1 MALSKEQIREKAA
14 AGPKIHP
21 LKVQAW
27 DGEEVALQELDGL
40 QIFEWDQAGAER
52 AKNAALCLDRGTGA
66 EHMIRLSLVECKYD
80 GDGQPI
86 RGTGV
91 RVFGD
96 GQEDILKVRT
106 LGGALQEIYSKCL
119 AINRM
124 LRSSEE
130 ETEKNL
136 LKAPSSGSGAS

>member
-1 MALSKEQIREKAA
+1 MALSKEEIRQKAA
-14 AGPKIHP
+14 VGPKIHP
-21 LKVQAW
+21 LRVQAW

-52 AKNAALCLDRGTGA
+52 SKNPNLCLDRGTGA
-66 EHMIRLSLVECKYD
+66 EHMVRLSLVECEYD
-80 GDGQPI
+80 EEGQPI

-96 GQEDILKVRT
+96 GQADILAVRK
-106 LGGALQEIYSKCL
+106 LGGALQEMFTKCL

-124 LRSSEE
+124 LRSAEE
-130 ETEKNL
+130 ETEKN
-136 LKAPSSGSGAS
+136 S